1 MATTTTNTQRT
12 YYNEDIDF
20 AALAKQDA
28 DFAAILD
35 ANKGRVDW
43 QDPKAVQWVATCNLT
58 TSNETSR

>member
-1 MATTTTNTQRT
+1 MANNTTKTTQRG
-12 YYNEDIDF
+12 YYSEDIDF

-43 QDPKAVQWVATCNLT
+43 QDSKAVQ
-58 TSNETSR
+58 